1 MPVLLQSDL
10 ENSLQIDVGSE
21 PDTTVAWY
29 IAASQGLAEDYTE
42 RHFDY
47 DATKVEVFDGNGRGT
62 ILHLDLWPIA
72 SVASVV
78 ESGVTL
84 TVNQGFIIYDD
95 DGYLLRTSGGGRLA
109 RAWRNQRRGITVT
122 YAGGY
127 QVDQTG
133 DGAVLPTGLKTV
145 LTRITARLFHSGAMF
160 AANPVGAGS
169 LQAISLDGIGSQN
182 FGSSVFGAAAS
193 PVGPSS
199 SDSPALLGEEMIA
212 LDKYANPGIA

>member
-21 PDTTVAWY
+21 PDTTIAWY

-47 DATKVEVFDGNGRGT
+47 DATKVEVFDGDGQRT
-62 ILHLDLWPIA
+62 ILNVDLWPIA

-84 TVNQGFIIYDD
+84 TVNQGFIIYDE
-95 DGYLLRTSGGGRLA
+95 YLLRTSGGGRLA

-160 AANPVGAGS
+160 AANPVGAGT

-199 SDSPALLGEEMIA
+199 SDSPSLLGEEMVA

>member
-10 ENSLQIDVGSE
+10 ENSLQIDVGTE
-21 PDTTVAWY
+21 PDLTVAWY
-29 IAASQGLAEDYTE
+29 IAAAQGMAEDYCE

-47 DATKVEVFDGNGRGT
+47 DAAKVEVFDGDGRLT
-62 ILHLDLWPIA
+62 ILHLDLWPID

-84 TVNQGFIIYDD
+84 TVDQGFIIYDD
-95 DGYLLRTSGGGRLA
+95 RGYLRRTSGGGRLQ
-109 RAWRNQRRGITVT
+109 RAWRNHRRGITVT

-127 QVDQTG
+127 QVAQTG
-133 DGAVLPTGLKTV
+133 DGATLPTALKTA

-169 LQAISLDGIGSQN
+169 LQAVSLDGIGSQN
-182 FGSSVFGAAAS
+182 FGGSVFGAAAT

-199 SDSPALLGEEMIA
+199 SDSPALLAEEMKA
-212 LDKYANPGIA
+212 LDPYTNPGLA